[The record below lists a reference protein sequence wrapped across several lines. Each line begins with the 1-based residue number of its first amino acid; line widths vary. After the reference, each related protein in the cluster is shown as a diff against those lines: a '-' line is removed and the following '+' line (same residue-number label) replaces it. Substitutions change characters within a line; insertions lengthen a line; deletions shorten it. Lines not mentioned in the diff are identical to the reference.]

1 MPATRHLRHE
11 GMTPLIIRN
20 EVNRDIILLHDHHR
34 EYTGDLDTLT
44 GYTDGKWCRVEVI
57 WDGFALESHRAY
69 LGLPSDD
76 AAIDAA
82 FRQIFGD
89 KLDAFLVDAC
99 AEPSMATIWSIMGEG
114 KRRAF
119 DHILNALDTVPTGDD
134 DTFDYWP
141 NTFDMLWE
149 FACDLDELES
159 STEHRTLAA
168 ALANKITDATFADQP
183 DLRYEWDGN
192 PGLAWKGDA

>member
-1 MPATRHLRHE
+1 M
-11 GMTPLIIRN
+11 IIRN

-69 LGLPSDD
+69 LGLPADD
-76 AAIDAA
+76 AAIDQA
-82 FRQIFGD
+82 FRQIFSD
-89 KLDAFLVDAC
+89 KLDQFLTDAC

-119 DHILNALDTVPTGDD
+119 DHILAALDTVPTGDD

-141 NTFDMLWE
+141 NTMDLLWE

-159 STEHRTLAA
+159 SIEHRTLARD
-168 ALANKITDATFADQP
+168 LATKVNTATFADQP
-183 DLRYEWDGN
+183 ELASEWDGN
-192 PGLAWKGDA
+192 AWLTWKGE